1 VVRGVP
7 AARCARHIAQT
18 CWIDRVG
25 RRPRLDMLNT
35 FSRPANKPLACVMG
49 GMDLVRPL
57 GLFGVRA
64 AVVTRPG
71 SPALYSRFTQRALC
85 RDGFCEHD
93 DDLVEALEWLG
104 AAQPQP
110 PVLFFEEDAQLLLV
124 SRHRDRLARTFRFAI
139 ADRELVEDLV
149 DKSRFHALAER
160 LGLPVPATR
169 RINPG
174 GDPAVV
180 DLRYPLVIKPLM
192 RSPAWDMIAHGHKA
206 LQIDTPDTLQALW
219 PRLKELGRDLLAQ
232 ELVPGGEER
241 IESYHVYVDR
251 SGAIAAEFT
260 GRKIRTYP
268 TTCGHSTALEISD
281 AADVRREGR
290 DAVEKLGLTGVAKL
304 DFKRAPDGRLALLE
318 INPRFNLWHH
328 LGAVA
333 GVNIPALVYA
343 DLAGLPRPATQ
354 PARVGTRWCSIWNDF
369 PAARMSGLPLWRWLP
384 WMLGCEAKSAVAW
397 DDPMPLLR
405 SVLHRGF
412 ARANHPPEVAS
423 LKLHEQAG

>member
-1 VVRGVP
+1 MLDTFF
-7 AARCARHIAQT
+7 RHPT
-18 CWIDRVG
+18 
-25 RRPRLDMLNT
+25 
-35 FSRPANKPLACVMG
+35 KPLACVMG

-71 SPALYSRFTQRALC
+71 SPALYSRFTQRVLC
-85 RDGFCEHD
+85 QESFSERD

-124 SRHRDRLARTFRFAI
+124 SRHRDRLARAFRFAL
-139 ADRELVEDLV
+139 ADRELIEDLV

-169 RINPG
+169 RINPATDAG
-174 GDPAVV
+174 EHL
-180 DLRYPLVIKPLM
+180 DLRFPLVVKPLM
-192 RSPAWDMIAHGHKA
+192 RSPAWDVLAHGHKA
-206 LQIDTPDTLQALW
+206 LQIDTPEMLRALW
-219 PRLKELGRDLLAQ
+219 PRLKELGRDVLAQ
-232 ELVPGGEER
+232 ELVPGGEDR

-290 DAVEKLGLTGVAKL
+290 GAVEKLKLTGVAKL

-343 DLAGLPRPATQ
+343 DLTGLARPVTQ
-354 PARVGTRWCSIWNDF
+354 PARVGTRWCSIWNDY
-369 PAARMSGLPLWRWLP
+369 PAARQSGVPLRRWLP

-397 DDPMPLLR
+397 DDPMPLVR

-412 ARANHPPEVAS
+412 ARANHSRTIPS
-423 LKLHEQAG
+423 LKLNEQAG